1 MTNVSDM
8 QAVFDRV
15 EAVLVGME
23 QPAPVVPDGY
33 VMVPMR
39 LTAENGAK
47 GALSGEFSE
56 TKLVNCPECF
66 GDDECETCDGSG
78 KIEITVPVTRRLSKL
93 FGLKVSSILQP
104 QRRRM
109 INVNHLMIDTETM
122 GNKPNAPVVS
132 IGAVFFEPSTGELGE
147 EFYRVVSLKSSMDGG
162 AVPDPETII
171 WWMQQNEEA
180 RKAICDKDAISISA
194 ALIKLNTF
202 ILDNTDIDKVQV
214 WGNGATFDNV
224 ILRANY
230 EREFLPCIWKFWND
244 RDVRTIVELGR
255 AIGINPRRDI
265 PFEGD
270 RHNAL
275 ADAKHRAK
283 YVSAIWQ
290 RLVHK

>member
-1 MTNVSDM
+1 M
-8 QAVFDRV
+8 
-15 EAVLVGME
+15 
-23 QPAPVVPDGY
+23 
-33 VMVPMR
+33 
-39 LTAENGAK
+39 
-47 GALSGEFSE
+47 
-56 TKLVNCPECF
+56 
-66 GDDECETCDGSG
+66 
-78 KIEITVPVTRRLSKL
+78 
-93 FGLKVSSILQP
+93 
-104 QRRRM
+104 
-109 INVNHLMIDTETM
+109 NHLMIDLETM

-180 RKAICDKDAISISA
+180 GKAICDKDAISISA

-275 ADAKHRAK
+275 ADAKHQAK

>member
-1 MTNVSDM
+1 M
-8 QAVFDRV
+8 
-15 EAVLVGME
+15 
-23 QPAPVVPDGY
+23 
-33 VMVPMR
+33 
-39 LTAENGAK
+39 
-47 GALSGEFSE
+47 
-56 TKLVNCPECF
+56 
-66 GDDECETCDGSG
+66 
-78 KIEITVPVTRRLSKL
+78 
-93 FGLKVSSILQP
+93 
-104 QRRRM
+104 
-109 INVNHLMIDTETM
+109 NHLMIDLETM

-255 AIGINPRRDI
+255 AIDINPRRDI

-275 ADAKHRAK
+275 ADAKHQAK